1 MNNKTRIVLLISG
14 ITILSPVFS
23 TAQNTNIPPEEKMK
37 MHHEVL
43 GDSYLPNAFQGKKTS
58 PAQTYTGS
66 NIFTTQVNV
75 NASGQ
80 NIVGDAANEPS
91 IAVDAS
97 DPNRMVIGWR
107 QFDNVSSDF
116 RQAGW
121 AYSTDA
127 GHTWTFPGVIEP
139 GIFRSDPVLDFDTA
153 GTFYYNSLTSNSNG
167 YFCKVF
173 KSDDGGAVW
182 DAGVAAQGGDKQWMT
197 IDRSVGVGTGNIYA
211 YWTSYYSSCP
221 PGNFTRSTNGGNS
234 FENCVEVPGNPYWGT
249 LATGNNG
256 ELYLVGSAYTDGLMV
271 AKSSTAQTPGA
282 TITWDFSTYVDIDGY
297 IAMQTPVNPGGLLG
311 QAYIDVDHSN
321 GPGRG
326 NVYVLA
332 SVIRISNSDP
342 ADVMFVKSTD
352 GGQTWNF
359 PVRVNDDPA
368 AYNYQWFGTMS
379 VAPNGRI
386 DAVWLDTRED
396 MTSSDISALYYSYS
410 LDQGETWSVNEKLS
424 PTFNPHLGYPQ
435 QIKMGDYFELQSDN
449 DGAHLAWANTL
460 NGEEDVY
467 YSYITP
473 PIDGIGN
480 IVKTDTYLSV
490 TCYPNPFRDL
500 TTIRYQ
506 IPREEVI
513 TLSIFNVYGQEIT
526 TLVNKK
532 QPAGIY
538 TISYAS
544 ADLPA
549 GYYYCRL
556 SSGSATKTTSLVKV
570 K

>member
-1 MNNKTRIVLLISG
+1 
-14 ITILSPVFS
+14 VFS
-23 TAQNTNIPPEEKMK
+23 TAQNINIPPEEKMK
-37 MHHEVL
+37 MHHEVP

-75 NASGQ
+75 NASGK

-107 QFDNVSSDF
+107 QFENVSSNF

-121 AYSTDA
+121 AYSNDA

-153 GTFYYNSLTSNSNG
+153 GTFYYNSLTSNFSG

-173 KSDDGGAVW
+173 KSADGGAIW

-197 IDRSVGVGTGNIYA
+197 IDRSNGVGTGNIYA
-211 YWTSYYSSCP
+211 CWNIAYSSC
-221 PGNFTRSTNGGNS
+221 PGNFTRSTNGGSS
-234 FENCVEVPGNPYWGT
+234 FEDCVEVTGDSYWGT
-249 LATGNNG
+249 MAVGNDGEMYVSGTQYQYTGIMVSKSTN
-256 ELYLVGSAYTDGLMV
+256 VQIPGSV
-271 AKSSTAQTPGA
+271 IS
-282 TITWDFSTYVDIDGY
+282 WDPPVQVDMDGY
-297 IAMQTPVNPGGLLG
+297 INGWTPINPEGILG
-311 QAYIDVDHSN
+311 QANIDVDRSN

-332 SVIRISNSDP
+332 SVARGSNGDP
-342 ADVMFVKSTD
+342 ADVMFAKSTD
-352 GGQTWNF
+352 GGQTWDF
-359 PVRVNDDPA
+359 PIRVNDDPA

-396 MTSSDISALYYSYS
+396 MTSADISALYYSYS
-410 LDQGETWSVNEKLS
+410 IDQGETWSVNEKLS
-424 PTFNPHLGYPQ
+424 PTFNPHVGYPQ
-435 QIKMGDYFELQSDN
+435 QYKMGDYFDMQSDN
-449 DGAHLAWANTL
+449 IGAHLAWANTL

-473 PIDGIGN
+473 PITGTGN
-480 IVKTDTYLSV
+480 IIKTDSYLSV
-490 TCYPNPFRDL
+490 TCYPNPFRNL

-506 IPREEVI
+506 IPGEEVV
-513 TLSIFNVYGQEIT
+513 TLSIFDVYGQEIT

-538 TISYAS
+538 TVTYAS

-549 GYYYCRL
+549 GYYCCRL
-556 SSGSATKTTSLVKV
+556 TSGVVTKTTSLVKV